1 MKRFYLFF
9 ASVILI
15 MASDIFVG
23 CKMNGG
29 GNGNNQSGQN
39 TPDATYG
46 FVPATEYTLVY
57 EDGDTGKPY
66 AGQKFK
72 GSVLIA
78 IAKELGLS
86 TDSYTIDEANK
97 KVTILTGK
105 QLYDYLVNPS
115 AEVAE
120 KLTEIIN
127 GENNNGTG
135 DNGGSTGT
143 ELGDPHKVMHGSDTG
158 SYSLALIGENQF
170 YKTGETVKFNIVKNP
185 NSDAVGYIVAKVENT
200 NTKEAIKFSVVNNQ
214 ISFTMPDKDVS
225 VSAEFIDVVTYE
237 SGDYNCY
244 FEMKSF
250 VPFKLIYMFVSEEEA
265 TNNNFGGKCVKKTFD
280 FGNGPVDKWI
290 YELTDWI
297 NDKSTIG
304 EPGVYDYY
312 FLYIN
317 ELAKGVDGYTY
328 LWVMTK
334 NNELVVVWNKK

>member
-15 MASDIFVG
+15 MASAIFVG

-29 GNGNNQSGQN
+29 GNGSNQGGSETQN
-39 TPDATYG
+39 TPDPTYG

-115 AEVAE
+115 EEVAE

-143 ELGDPHKVMHGSDTG
+143 
-158 SYSLALIGENQF
+158 
-170 YKTGETVKFNIVKNP
+170 YKANETVKLNIVKNE

-200 NTKEAIKFSVVNNQ
+200 NTDEAIKFSVVNNQ
-214 ISFTMPDKDVS
+214 ISFTMPDKDVT
-225 VSAEFIDVVTYE
+225 VSADFIDVVTYE
-237 SGDYNCY
+237 SYDWNCY
-244 FEMKSF
+244 FKMKSF
-250 VPFKLIYMFVSEEEA
+250 VPFKLVYTFESEEIA
-265 TNNNFGGKCVKKTFD
+265 TNNGFGGKCVKKTFD

-304 EPGVYDYY
+304 EPNVRGIYKCYVYNLD
-312 FLYIN
+312 
-317 ELAKGVDGYTY
+317 KKH
-328 LWVMTK
+328 LWVITK
-334 NNELVVVWNKK
+334 SGESVGVEKLNLPN